1 MRQRFKIHWKAM
13 KMEIKEH
20 KSSFIVYMVLRI
32 LVILIMILQILN
44 KNYENVFY
52 CVLTLLLLIVPTFL
66 QVELKIE
73 LPTTLEIIIL
83 LFIVAAEVLGEIRSY
98 YTKVPGWDT
107 MLHTINGFLA
117 AAIGF
122 SLVDILNRNKKAK
135 FNLSPLYMA
144 IVAFCFSMTIG
155 VMWEFY
161 ECTVDTFLGM
171 DTQKDT
177 VVHSI
182 STVMLDPNG
191 ETNVVH
197 IDDIDE
203 VIVNGQELGL
213 GGYLDIGLKDTM
225 KDLFVNF
232 IGAVVFSIIGYFYV
246 KRRGEGKF
254 AKKFIP
260 RRKQEE
266 SDYLR
271 IALQDSKETL
281 TEKK

>member
-1 MRQRFKIHWKAM
+1 M

-52 CVLTLLLLIVPTFL
+52 CVLTLLLLIVPSFL

-122 SLVDILNRNKKAK
+122 SLEDILNRNKKAK

-213 GGYLDIGLKDTM
+213 CTGQA
-225 KDLFVNF
+225 FW
-232 IGAVVFSIIGYFYV
+232 
-246 KRRGEGKF
+246 
-254 AKKFIP
+254 
-260 RRKQEE
+260 
-266 SDYLR
+266 
-271 IALQDSKETL
+271 
-281 TEKK
+281 

>member
-1 MRQRFKIHWKAM
+1 M

-32 LVILIMILQILN
+32 LVILIMTLQILN

-52 CVLTLLLLIVPTFL
+52 CVLTLLLLIVPSFL

-122 SLVDILNRNKKAK
+122 SLEDILNRNKKAK

-213 GGYLDIGLKDTM
+213 CTGQA
-225 KDLFVNF
+225 FW
-232 IGAVVFSIIGYFYV
+232 
-246 KRRGEGKF
+246 
-254 AKKFIP
+254 
-260 RRKQEE
+260 
-266 SDYLR
+266 
-271 IALQDSKETL
+271 
-281 TEKK
+281 

>member
-1 MRQRFKIHWKAM
+1 M
-13 KMEIKEH
+13 
-20 KSSFIVYMVLRI
+20 
-32 LVILIMILQILN
+32 
-44 KNYENVFY
+44 
-52 CVLTLLLLIVPTFL
+52 
-66 QVELKIE
+66 
-73 LPTTLEIIIL
+73 
-83 LFIVAAEVLGEIRSY
+83 
-98 YTKVPGWDT
+98 
-107 MLHTINGFLA
+107 
-117 AAIGF
+117 
-122 SLVDILNRNKKAK
+122 DILNRNKKAK

-213 GGYLDIGLKDTM
+213 ADIWIS
-225 KDLFVNF
+225 V
-232 IGAVVFSIIGYFYV
+232 
-246 KRRGEGKF
+246 
-254 AKKFIP
+254 
-260 RRKQEE
+260 
-266 SDYLR
+266 
-271 IALQDSKETL
+271 
-281 TEKK
+281 